1 MTEKEAIIQLN
12 FDMEMI
18 RFNPDTGENFTLEQ
32 IKAHNKENYN
42 TYVANEVAITAL
54 THVMD
59 LKEDLQSEIHRLE
72 NRSVDKT
79 ISDEEKVKLLVALE
93 CYSKVLNQL
102 NWTLAGKG
110 GQNEK

>member
-18 RFNPDTGENFTLEQ
+18 RFNPDTGENLTLEQ
-32 IKAHNKENYN
+32 IKAYNNDNYK
-42 TYVANEVAITAL
+42 TYIADEVAITAL

-72 NRSVDKT
+72 KLATDKT
-79 ISDEEKVKLLVALE
+79 ISDEEKIKSLVALE
-93 CYSKVLNQL
+93 CYRKVINQL
-102 NWTLAGKG
+102 SN
-110 GQNEK
+110 